1 MYNSLKKIIIA
12 GQSDFSKNADIKMEQ
27 FDNVNE
33 EYPCTDDGSM
43 DSDEARALNN
53 VEACLQ
59 DDIDIKHEEDEVS
72 KMLND

>member
-1 MYNSLKKIIIA
+1 MIA

-27 FDNVNE
+27 FDNIQE
-33 EYPCTDDGSM
+33 DYPSIDDGSM

-59 DDIDIKHEEDEVS
+59 DDIDIKHEEDEV
-72 KMLND
+72 N